1 MTHRH
6 EDELSATLAS
16 HVRSTE
22 AVPDEGI
29 NRAQAQLTARM
40 QQARRPARAPARAW
54 WAVTATAVLAIA
66 VIIAGPM
73 FSGGSDAFA
82 AVQARFQHF
91 TTLSMTITQRYG
103 GKPLQTSH
111 TIVDARGVVRTD
123 VGAVR
128 TDVGAQL
135 SVIVDAPR
143 GRVLTLLH
151 ARRQA
156 MIATIP
162 ENKPAA
168 DDALSW
174 LEDLRNFKGKA
185 TPLPNTRII
194 DGRTAR
200 GWTLQAGGT
209 TMELWADADGLPLE
223 MRQGGGGL
231 EIDYRFEFDR
241 PIPPGLLSSD
251 VPAGYT
257 PVAPDED

>member
-1 MTHRH
+1 MNHRH
-6 EDELSATLAS
+6 EEELSATLAA
-16 HVRSTE
+16 HVRSTD
-22 AVPDEGI
+22 AVPEDASD
-29 NRAQAQLTARM
+29 RAQIKLTAQM

-73 FSGGSDAFA
+73 LSGGGNAFA
-82 AVQARFQHF
+82 AVQAHFQHF

-111 TIVDARGVVRTD
+111 SIVDARGVVRTD
-123 VGAVR
+123 VG
-128 TDVGAQL
+128 DQL

-151 ARRQA
+151 APRQA

-162 ENKPAA
+162 KNEPAA

-174 LEDLRNFKGKA
+174 LDDLRNFKGQA
-185 TPLPNTRII
+185 TPLPDTRII

-209 TMELWADADGLPLE
+209 TMELWADDEGLPLA
-223 MRQGGGGL
+223 MHQLGGGGL
-231 EIDYRFEFDR
+231 EIDYRFEFDQ
-241 PIPPGLLSSD
+241 PIAPGLLSSD
-251 VPAGYT
+251 VPAGYV
-257 PVAPDED
+257 PVAPDGD

>member
-1 MTHRH
+1 MNRH
-6 EDELSATLAS
+6 HENELSATLAA
-16 HVRSTE
+16 HVRSTD
-22 AVPDEGI
+22 AVPEDAN
-29 NRAQAQLTARM
+29 NRAQIKLTARM

-66 VIIAGPM
+66 AIIAGPM
-73 FSGGSDAFA
+73 LSGGGNAFA
-82 AVQARFQHF
+82 AVQAHFQHF

-111 TIVDARGVVRTD
+111 TLVDARGIVRTD
-123 VGAVR
+123 VG
-128 TDVGAQL
+128 DQL

-151 ARRQA
+151 EPRQA

-162 ENKPAA
+162 KNEPVA

-174 LEDLRNFKGKA
+174 LDDVRNFKGQA
-185 TPLPNTRII
+185 TPLPDTRII

-200 GWTLQAGGT
+200 GWTLEAGGT
-209 TMELWADADGLPLE
+209 TMELWADAEGLPLA
-223 MRQGGGGL
+223 MRQLGGGEL
-231 EIDYRFEFDR
+231 EIDYRFEFDQ
-241 PIPPGLLSSD
+241 PIAPELLSSD

>member
-6 EDELSATLAS
+6 EDELSATLAA
-16 HVRSTE
+16 HVRSTD
-22 AVPDEGI
+22 AVPDEAI
-29 NRAQAQLTARM
+29 DHAQAQLAARM

-66 VIIAGPM
+66 VMIAGPM
-73 FSGGSDAFA
+73 LSGGSDAFA
-82 AVQARFQHF
+82 AVQAHFQRFN
-91 TTLSMTITQRYG
+91 TLSMTITQRYR
-103 GKPLQTSH
+103 GKPLQTAH
-111 TIVDARGVVRTD
+111 TIVDARGIVRTD
-123 VGAVR
+123 VGE
-128 TDVGAQL
+128 QL

-151 ARRQA
+151 LPRQA

-162 ENKPAA
+162 NNKPAA

-174 LEDLRNFKGKA
+174 LDDLRNFKGQA
-185 TPLPNTRII
+185 TPLPHTRII

-209 TMELWADADGLPLE
+209 TMELWADVNDLPLA
-223 MRQGGGGL
+223 MRQQGDGGL

-241 PIPPGLLSSD
+241 PIAPGLLSSD
-251 VPAGYT
+251 PPAGYT
-257 PVAPDED
+257 PVTPED

>member
-16 HVRSTE
+16 HVRSTG
-22 AVPDEGI
+22 AVPDEAI
-29 NRAQAQLTARM
+29 NRAQARLTARM
-40 QQARRPARAPARAW
+40 QQTRRPARVPARAW

-73 FSGGSDAFA
+73 LSGGGDAFA

-111 TIVDARGVVRTD
+111 TIVDARGIVRTD
-123 VGAVR
+123 VG
-128 TDVGAQL
+128 DQL

-143 GRVLTLLH
+143 GRILTLLH
-151 ARRQA
+151 EPRQA

-162 ENKPAA
+162 KNRPAD

-174 LEDLRNFKGKA
+174 LDDLRNFKGQA
-185 TPLPNTRII
+185 TPLPDTRII

-209 TMELWADADGLPLE
+209 TMELWADAEGMPLA
-223 MRQGGGGL
+223 MRQLGGGGL

-241 PIPPGLLSSD
+241 PIAPEYLSSD
-251 VPAGYT
+251 PPAEYA
-257 PVAPDED
+257 PVVPDED

>member
-6 EDELSATLAS
+6 EHELSERLAA
-16 HVRSTE
+16 HVRSTD
-22 AVPDEGI
+22 AVPDEAI
-29 NRAQAQLTARM
+29 HRAQAQLTARM

-73 FSGGSDAFA
+73 LSGGGDAFA
-82 AVQARFQHF
+82 AVQAHF
-91 TTLSMTITQRYG
+91 RHFDTLSMTITQRFDG
-103 GKPLQTSH
+103 QPLQTSH

-123 VGAVR
+123 VG
-128 TDVGAQL
+128 DQL

-143 GRVLTLLH
+143 GRLLTLLH
-151 ARRQA
+151 DSRQA

-162 ENKPAA
+162 KNKPAA

-174 LEDLRNFKGKA
+174 LDDVRNFKGQA
-185 TPLPNTRII
+185 APLSDTRII
-194 DGRTAR
+194 DGRTAH
-200 GWTLQAGGT
+200 GWSLQAGGT
-209 TMELWADADGLPLE
+209 TMELWADADGLPLA
-223 MRQGGGGL
+223 MRQLGGGGL

-241 PIPPGLLSSD
+241 PIAPGLLSSD
-251 VPAGYT
+251 VPAGYA